1 MKQVYCDNGAT
12 SFPKAPGVGDAIKE
26 YIESVGGNVNRG
38 TYSSAINAGFV
49 VLETRE
55 MLAELFGFDKPENV
69 VFTRNITESLNTII
83 KGLLKEGDHVVVS
96 SVEHNAVMRPLVKL
110 QETKNVEFTRIQ
122 CNKLGE
128 IDLNDIEDAIKDNT
142 KAIIMTAA
150 SNVCG
155 TALPIKEIGDICKKN
170 NIIFVVDAAQTAGVF
185 DMNMKEMNIDIL
197 CFTGH
202 KGLLGPQGVG
212 GFLINDEIV
221 NQVDSFIEGG
231 TGSKS
236 DEEIQ
241 PSYMPDKFESGTP
254 NIPGIYGLNASLK
267 FIKEVGVEN
276 IHKKEM
282 MLTEKFI
289 KGMEKIDDR
298 FIVGKRDVEN
308 RTAVVSLDFIGM
320 DNGIICHELDSNY
333 KISTRPGM
341 HCAPSAHKTLGTFPQ
356 GTVRFSFGYFNTE
369 DEIDYVL
376 DSIKKVIKS
385 YME

>member
-1 MKQVYCDNGAT
+1 MRQVYCDNGAT
-12 SFPKAPGVGDAIKE
+12 SFPKAPKVGDAIKE

-55 MLAELFGFDKPENV
+55 MIAELFGFDKPENV

-83 KGLLKEGDHVVVS
+83 KGLLKDGDHVIVS

-110 QETKNVEFTRIQ
+110 EETKNVEFTRVQ

-128 IDLNDIEDAIKDNT
+128 IDLNDIENAIKDNT

-185 DMNMKEMNIDIL
+185 DMNMKDMNIDIL

-212 GFLINDEIV
+212 GFLIKDEV
-221 NQVDSFIEGG
+221 VDKVDSFIEGG

-267 FIKEVGVEN
+267 FIKEVGVDN

-282 MLTEKFI
+282 ILTEKFI
-289 KGMEKIDDR
+289 KGIEEIDER
-298 FIVGKRDVEN
+298 FIVGKRDIEN

-320 DNGIICHELDSNY
+320 DNGIICHELDSTY